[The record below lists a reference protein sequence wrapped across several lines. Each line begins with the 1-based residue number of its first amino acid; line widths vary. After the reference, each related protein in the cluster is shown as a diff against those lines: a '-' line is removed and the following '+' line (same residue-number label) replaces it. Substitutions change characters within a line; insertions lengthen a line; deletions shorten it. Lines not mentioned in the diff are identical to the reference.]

1 MGVVCMWTSIPLRQ
15 RTWGTDGGVPNAG
28 YGPHIETPEP
38 AGSHV
43 LVCRRQQYMGVFQVP
58 KEGKRGNGTQ
68 RMLTLAGHSMQLGSL

>member
-1 MGVVCMWTSIPLRQ
+1 M
-15 RTWGTDGGVPNAG
+15 PNAG

-58 KEGKRGNGTQ
+58 KERERKWHTADAYASWALHAVRIPII
-68 RMLTLAGHSMQLGSL
+68 LAQLGGCVTTNVTS